1 MSLTVASAIA
11 PLEQSPL
18 WSDLLDHVGAQ
29 ISGAQQVKG
38 SGPSSL
44 RGTGIALAR
53 AHSRVLVALETGSN
67 IAADAVSQL
76 ASEAVELVVSVAR
89 VWATFEPRAQD
100 RRGMLVDLLRRRL
113 GSHEDA
119 VLAGE
124 VTYRVWSEQ
133 AEQPAARTRRAIASL
148 SRHAPP
154 SDVDLLS
161 LRTGAVDL
169 ASLLVRLAA
178 NAAASGR
185 AGEAPEPGSSAL
197 EAKLRAVTAELA
209 ASAPDVGRPADDR
222 AAGLVVHHL
231 AAGLRVCV
239 SRDTLHRPCGQ
250 RTSSTDQVAG
260 TAGIDGLR
268 DAWLRLA
275 KHEFAAVTALDAH
288 DHAPTSAERL
298 GSLYS
303 TLAER
308 AGNVICGARLAG
320 RPEAFRHAPAW
331 GHQAVALTHA
341 LEAYIAGLRGHGP
354 SLAQAHQITLTRLVR
369 ATVAIAVIDLAREQA
384 FPSDRNPEPREKRPA
399 EGDEHAP

>member
-1 MSLTVASAIA
+1 MSLTVASAIP

-18 WSDLLDHVGAQ
+18 WSDLLDHVGGQ
-29 ISGAQQVKG
+29 ISGARQVKG
-38 SGPSSL
+38 SGSSSL

-53 AHSRVLVALETGSN
+53 AHSRVLVALETNSN
-67 IAADAVSQL
+67 IAADAVSRL

-89 VWATFEPRAQD
+89 VWATFEPPAQD

-185 AGEAPEPGSSAL
+185 AGEAPEPRSSAL
-197 EAKLRAVTAELA
+197 EAKLRAVTAELPA
-209 ASAPDVGRPADDR
+209 GAPDVERPANDR
-222 AAGLVVHHL
+222 AGLVVHHL

-250 RTSSTDQVAG
+250 RTSSPDQVAG
-260 TAGIDGLR
+260 AAGVAGLR

-288 DHAPTSAERL
+288 NHAPTSAERFEGL
-298 GSLYS
+298 SA

-308 AGNVICGARLAG
+308 AGNVICGARLVG
-320 RPEAFRHAPAW
+320 RPEAFRHARAW
-331 GHQAVALTHA
+331 GHQAVALTHT
-341 LEAYIAGLRGHGP
+341 LEAYIAGAHGHGP

-384 FPSDRNPEPREKRPA
+384 LPSDRNPEPREKRPA
-399 EGDEHAP
+399 EGDERAL

>member
-18 WSDLLDHVGAQ
+18 WSGLLDHVGGQ
-29 ISGAQQVKG
+29 ISGARQVKG
-38 SGPSSL
+38 SGSSSL

-67 IAADAVSQL
+67 IAADAVSRL

-100 RRGMLVDLLRRRL
+100 RRGVLVDLLRRRL

-185 AGEAPEPGSSAL
+185 AGEAPEPRSSAL

-209 ASAPDVGRPADDR
+209 AGAPDVERPANDR
-222 AAGLVVHHL
+222 AGLVVHHL

-239 SRDTLHRPCGQ
+239 SRDMLHRPCGQ
-250 RTSSTDQVAG
+250 RMSSPDQVAG
-260 TAGIDGLR
+260 AAGVDGLR

-275 KHEFAAVTALDAH
+275 QHEFAAVTALDAH

-298 GSLYS
+298 GSLS
-303 TLAER
+303 ATLAER
-308 AGNVICGARLAG
+308 AGNAICGARLAG
-320 RPEAFRHAPAW
+320 RPEAFRHARAW
-331 GHQAVALTHA
+331 VHQAVALTHA
-341 LEAYIAGLRGHGP
+341 LEAYVAGARGHGP
-354 SLAQAHQITLTRLVR
+354 SLTQAHQITLTRLVR

-384 FPSDRNPEPREKRPA
+384 FPSDLRTARETT
-399 EGDEHAP
+399 G